1 MLKFEFALLYFHAIG
16 GSRLVKNKRLDIDA
30 LVEGAISLDDHIQ
43 EGFVSA
49 SHHKDSLHPSVFFA
63 QLFLLKMHA
72 NGVSSEDIINRLG
85 ITETFFNEFLQGKE
99 SVDLDFAKKL
109 ADTTG
114 MPHDFWL
121 RIQRKF
127 DDTHCD

>member
-63 QLFLLKMHA
+63 CDLLDYCSLMQFVLQLIRMVKH
-72 NGVSSEDIINRLG
+72 LG
-85 ITETFFNEFLQGKE
+85 
-99 SVDLDFAKKL
+99 
-109 ADTTG
+109 
-114 MPHDFWL
+114 
-121 RIQRKF
+121 
-127 DDTHCD
+127 